1 MYAGGSNMENNKYL
15 VEFKI
20 DVVKQYLQGRQKK
33 EICEEYGI
41 AKSTM
46 WGWICKYAHLI
57 EKTWEVKGVEK
68 VDDEYVDITVP
79 LKKENKEGTI
89 IKTTNETIRIFKN
102 GYSILCH
109 ISKLSKVM
117 RIINDD

>member
-1 MYAGGSNMENNKYL
+1 MENNKYL

-20 DVVKQYLQGRQKK
+20 DVMKQYLQGRQKK

-68 VDDEYVDITVP
+68 LDIFDAYSPIVVFRRHP
-79 LKKENKEGTI
+79 NLRHQKKVLEKCNFCT
-89 IKTTNETIRIFKN
+89 
-102 GYSILCH
+102 S
-109 ISKLSKVM
+109 
-117 RIINDD
+117 